1 MSMSIS
7 FSFSRREEALKQIA
21 IYKSYMYQIY
31 LAHSHWSWNDKNG
44 KSVRECNKDFDWLEH
59 ADDVLRNLL
68 TCADELFHF
77 LTLPTMSRAR
87 HRVTNMGQEEA
98 KRIVVTS
105 YGLYDSMYTRKFVS
119 ISRST
124 EILKNRGLP
133 GNEASRIRQ
142 WERAVGE
149 SIEQLRMLK
158 MYRTPQA
165 LRSFARMFSLFLPPF
180 YAPAFAQ
187 LAHESNSI
195 GLGIAF
201 AVIISLALSAIFNSI
216 LILEDPFV
224 GFITLDGI
232 DVREELVVQ
241 YWHQLMETRRKIFP
255 EAPEFIYDH
264 IHSCHLSPNVR
275 TTSYVSITDAVN
287 SPSIGKSNVA
297 ENILRCEE

>member
-1 MSMSIS
+1 
-7 FSFSRREEALKQIA
+7 
-21 IYKSYMYQIY
+21 
-31 LAHSHWSWNDKNG
+31 
-44 KSVRECNKDFDWLEH
+44 
-59 ADDVLRNLL
+59 
-68 TCADELFHF
+68 
-77 LTLPTMSRAR
+77 
-87 HRVTNMGQEEA
+87 MGQEEA

-165 LRSFARMFSLFLPPF
+165 LRSFARMFSLFLPPI

-195 GLGIAF
+195 GLGISF
-201 AVIISLALSAIFNSI
+201 AIIISLALS
-216 LILEDPFV
+216 
-224 GFITLDGI
+224 
-232 DVREELVVQ
+232 
-241 YWHQLMETRRKIFP
+241 
-255 EAPEFIYDH
+255 
-264 IHSCHLSPNVR
+264 
-275 TTSYVSITDAVN
+275 
-287 SPSIGKSNVA
+287 GKSCFKISCPA
-297 ENILRCEE
+297 